1 MNEALTRVVAVRH
14 GETAW
19 NVQTRIQ
26 GQLDIGLNAIG
37 RQQAERLG
45 RALADENLDAIYAS
59 DLQRAADTARA
70 MPRLA
75 SGSAARVSVRLVTR
89 RTSAPASAA
98 TTWRLTSA
106 T

>member
-26 GQLDIGLNAIG
+26 GQLDIGLNAHG
-37 RQQAERLG
+37 RVQAERLG
-45 RALADENLDAIYAS
+45 RALADEDLDAIYAS

-70 MPRLA
+70 VAERVGVAVHTDTALRERGF
-75 SGSAARVSVRLVTR
+75 GSYSNYINAACLN
-89 RTSAPASAA
+89 
-98 TTWRLTSA
+98 
-106 T
+106 